1 MQKRTKILATVGPA
15 SDNIETLSALI
26 NAGVN
31 VFRLNFSHGTHE
43 YHSQVLSNIR
53 TAMRQTGLIV
63 GVMQDISGPKIR
75 VGKLSE
81 AFDLESGDRLDFYYE
96 TCIGEKLQANHF
108 RLSISESTIL
118 RRLKVGDFIYLYD
131 GLIRARIIHVGNEY
145 VQAEIENKGRLTSNK
160 GINFPNTPLGIN
172 ILTEKD
178 KADMAWGVANGIDF
192 MAISFVQN
200 GADMINAREVIRSL
214 NGDVQ
219 LIAKIEKFDA
229 VENIDEILR
238 NSDGLMVARGD
249 LGIEVPY
256 YRVPTIQKMLIDKA
270 NEHSKPVITAT
281 QMLLSMTEK
290 ESATRAEIS
299 DVANAVLDGTDAV
312 MLSEESAVG
321 HNPVLVVET
330 MVNTIRSI
338 EEIYPFEKFNFGY
351 DDAMDRVNESAVR
364 LGDSLNAEGIIAMT
378 ASGQSAKKLSRYR
391 PKMTIYAATHEERI
405 ARLLTI
411 VWGVVP
417 AYLIKKGRIEDMLG
431 DIIQS
436 GLKRSIIDKTNTY
449 IFTAGYPIGTPGT
462 TNIIRILRENEITF
476 FGETKSHSAKGKK
489 QEENGVPTLF

>member
-15 SDNIETLSALI
+15 SDNIETLAALI
-26 NAGVN
+26 QAGVN

-43 YHSQVLSNIR
+43 YHSGVLSNIR

-81 AFDLESGDRLDFYYE
+81 EFCLESGDRLDFHYE
-96 TCIGEKLQANHF
+96 TCIGEKIQAGHY

-118 RRLKVGDFIYLYD
+118 RRLKEGDFIYLYD
-131 GLIRARIIHVGNEY
+131 GLIRARVVATLNDY
-145 VQAEIENKGRLTSNK
+145 VQCVVENKGRLTSNK

-200 GADMINAREVIRSL
+200 ANDMINAREVIRSL

-229 VENIDEILR
+229 VENIDEILCH
-238 NSDGLMVARGD
+238 SDGLMVARGD

-256 YRVPTIQKMLIDKA
+256 YRVPTIQKMLIEKA
-270 NEHSKPVITAT
+270 NQHSKPVITAT

-338 EEIYPFEKFNFGY
+338 EEIYPFEKFDFGY

-391 PKMTIYAATHEERI
+391 PKMTIYAATHEEKI

-417 AYLIKKGRIEDMLG
+417 AYLIKKGRIEDMLS

-436 GLKRSIIDKTNTY
+436 GLKRRIIDKQNTY

-476 FGETKSHSAKGKK
+476 FGETKSLSPKGKK
-489 QEENGVPTLF
+489 QEENSVPTLF